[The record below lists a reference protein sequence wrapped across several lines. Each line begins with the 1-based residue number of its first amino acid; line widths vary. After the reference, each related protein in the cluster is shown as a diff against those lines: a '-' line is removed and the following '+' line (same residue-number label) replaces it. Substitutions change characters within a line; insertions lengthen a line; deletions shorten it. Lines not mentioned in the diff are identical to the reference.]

1 MLFLST
7 DGRFSRL
14 SEYNCE
20 DLMAVVYYFL
30 FCQMSVYFK
39 RIRRV
44 MKGTGWRT
52 TKSEQNQG
60 GAWKILR
67 LLDLQVRVHDIHPSI
82 VKSPPP
88 LTPTP
93 LKSEIDTL

>member
-30 FCQMSVYFK
+30 FCQMSVYLK
-39 RIRRV
+39 RIRGV
-44 MKGTGWRT
+44 MKGT
-52 TKSEQNQG
+52 
-60 GAWKILR
+60 
-67 LLDLQVRVHDIHPSI
+67 
-82 VKSPPP
+82 
-88 LTPTP
+88 
-93 LKSEIDTL
+93 